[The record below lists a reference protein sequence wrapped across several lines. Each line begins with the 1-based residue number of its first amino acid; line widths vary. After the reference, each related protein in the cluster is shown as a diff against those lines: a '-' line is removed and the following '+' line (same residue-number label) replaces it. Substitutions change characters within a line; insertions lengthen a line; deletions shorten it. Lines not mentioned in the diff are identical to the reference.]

1 MNQSSNNS
9 LKQAVRHHIDEV
21 NLSEDQ
27 LNRLNALMDT
37 SDESDTR
44 NKLWFGWLSISAVA
58 AFFLVFIVSTWFIE
72 QPTNMVQRIA
82 EEVVHNHLKLKPL
95 EVKTD
100 SIDGVR
106 QYFSKLDFMP
116 IDSVLVNDPGLS
128 LIGGRYCSLQGL
140 TAAQLRLKKDT
151 NKTIQT
157 FYQTEYRKDIFGDLP
172 HIAQGDKP
180 VETYVKGIKVK
191 IWVEKGLIFA
201 LTEAP

>member
-1 MNQSSNNS
+1 MSQSSNNS
-9 LKQAVRHHIDEV
+9 FKQAVQHHIDEV
-21 NLSEDQ
+21 NLSEGQ
-27 LNRLNALMDT
+27 LNQLKALMDT
-37 SDESDTR
+37 SDETDTQ
-44 NKLWFGWLSISAVA
+44 NKLWFGWLSIATVAV
-58 AFFLVFIVSTWFIE
+58 FFLMFTVSTWVVD

-116 IDSVLVNDPGLS
+116 IDSALVNDPSLS

-140 TAAQLRLKKDT
+140 TAAQLRLKEDT

-157 FYQTEYRKDIFGDLP
+157 FYQTEYREEVFG
-172 HIAQGDKP
+172 
-180 VETYVKGIKVK
+180 
-191 IWVEKGLIFA
+191 
-201 LTEAP
+201 

>member
-1 MNQSSNNS
+1 MSQSSNNS
-9 LKQAVRHHIDEV
+9 FKQAVQHHIDEV
-21 NLSEDQ
+21 NLSEGQ
-27 LNRLNALMDT
+27 LNQLKAIMDT
-37 SDESDTR
+37 SDETDTQ
-44 NKLWFGWLSISAVA
+44 NKLWFGWLSIATVAV
-58 AFFLVFIVSTWFIE
+58 FFLMFTVSTWVVD

-116 IDSVLVNDPGLS
+116 IDSALVNDPSLS

-140 TAAQLRLKKDT
+140 TAAQLRLKEDT

-157 FYQTEYRKDIFGDLP
+157 FYQTEYREEVFGYLP
-172 HIAQGDKP
+172 HISQGEKP

-191 IWVEKGLIFA
+191 IWVEKGLVFA